1 MFDNVISLAISA
13 IDYHTILI
21 KKMETAILL
30 GKGNWWIDSIV
41 NLLQTEKNVFENNK
55 KQHLTRISGP
65 LSIGI
70 DLSSTRETE

>member
-30 GKGNWWIDSIV
+30 GKGNWWFGSIAH
-41 NLLQTEKNVFENNK
+41 LLLKGKNVF
-55 KQHLTRISGP
+55 
-65 LSIGI
+65 
-70 DLSSTRETE
+70 